1 MDLLLILLWF
11 LTAMGFLIS
20 LIASSYFVYVR
31 GVQPT
36 HIVAKFVLGL
46 IVYGLL
52 TSVTGS
58 FFGMVLFIG
67 AHSDPPGS
75 ILNTSGLLI
84 GGALIIVYAT
94 AGWLACSF
102 IAGHLIVLRR
112 VE

>member
-1 MDLLLILLWF
+1 
-11 LTAMGFLIS
+11 MGFLIS
-20 LIASSYFVYVR
+20 LIVSSYFVYVR
-31 GVQPT
+31 GAQLT
-36 HIVAKFVLGL
+36 HIVAKLVLGL
-46 IVYGLL
+46 IIYGLL

-102 IAGHLIVLRR
+102 IAGHLIVPKRI
-112 VE
+112 E